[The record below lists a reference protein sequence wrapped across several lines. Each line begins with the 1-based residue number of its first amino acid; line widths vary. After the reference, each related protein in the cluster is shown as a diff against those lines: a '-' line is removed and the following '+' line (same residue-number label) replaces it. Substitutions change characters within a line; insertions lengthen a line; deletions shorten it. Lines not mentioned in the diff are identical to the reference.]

1 MVLENTIVLIN
12 KGVFGCSQFYS
23 FENYVILKTIVFFGV
38 LETPPPTSFFF
49 STEKQRAM
57 RALRFLSRAPELR
70 PSRRIFHFTH
80 SPTAREN

>member
-38 LETPPPTSFFF
+38 LETPPPTSFF

-57 RALRFLSRAPELR
+57 CALRFLSRAPELR
-70 PSRRIFHFTH
+70 PSRRIFYFAH